1 MSKYGTL
8 ETEIK
13 EQKYLIAALVEMGY
27 HPEVHLD
34 GAPLIGYEG
43 HERPEKAH
51 IIIRRRELDSA
62 SNDIGFA
69 KTADGRYGAQL
80 SEYDQAIGFDQKWV
94 NRIRQLY
101 KEKQTIAAA
110 KAKGYVFRGR
120 EVVKTEQGERIQL
133 RFAVR

>member
-1 MSKYGTL
+1 MSKYATL

-13 EQKYLIAALVEMGY
+13 EQKYLIAALAEMGY
-27 HPEVHLD
+27 HPEVHPD
-34 GAPLIGYEG
+34 GAPLTGYEG
-43 HERPEKAH
+43 HARPERAH

-69 KTADGRYGAQL
+69 KTTDGRYAAQL
-80 SEYDQAIGFDQKWV
+80 SEYDQAIGFDQKWL

-110 KAKGYVFRGR
+110 SSKGYVFKGR

>member
-1 MSKYGTL
+1 MSKYATL

-13 EQKYLIAALVEMGY
+13 EQKYLMAALAEMGY

-43 HERPEKAH
+43 HERPERAH
-51 IIIRRRELDSA
+51 VIVRRRELDSA

-69 KTADGRYGAQL
+69 KAADGRYAAQL
-80 SEYDQAIGFDQKWV
+80 SEYDQAIGFDQKWL

-110 KAKGYVFRGR
+110 KSKGYVFKGR

>member
-13 EQKYLIAALVEMGY
+13 EHKYLIAALAEMGY

-43 HERPEKAH
+43 HTRTERAH
-51 IIIRRRELDSA
+51 VIIRRRELDSA

-69 KTADGRYGAQL
+69 KTADGRYAAQL
-80 SEYDQAIGFDQKWV
+80 SEYDQAIGFDQKWL

-101 KEKQTIAAA
+101 KEKQTIATA
-110 KAKGYVFRGR
+110 KSKGYVFKGR

>member
-13 EQKYLIAALVEMGY
+13 EQKYLIAALAEMGY
-27 HPEVHLD
+27 HPEVHPD

-43 HERPEKAH
+43 HERPEQAH
-51 IIIRRRELDSA
+51 VIVRRRELDSA

-69 KTADGRYGAQL
+69 KATDGRYAVQL
-80 SEYDQAIGFDQKWV
+80 SEYDQAIGFDQKWL

-110 KAKGYVFRGR
+110 KSKGYVFKGR

>member
-13 EQKYLIAALVEMGY
+13 EQKYLIAALAEMGY

-43 HERPEKAH
+43 LERPERAH
-51 IIIRRRELDSA
+51 IILRRRELDSA

-69 KTADGRYGAQL
+69 KTADGRYAAQL
-80 SEYDQAIGFDQKWV
+80 SEYDQAIGFDQKWL

-101 KEKQTIAAA
+101 KEKQTIVAA
-110 KAKGYVFRGR
+110 KSKGYVFKGR

>member
-13 EQKYLIAALVEMGY
+13 EQKHLIAALAEMGY
-27 HPEVHLD
+27 HPEVHPD
-34 GAPLIGYEG
+34 GAPLVGYEG
-43 HERPEKAH
+43 HERPERANV
-51 IIIRRRELDSA
+51 IIRRQQLDSA

-69 KTADGRYGAQL
+69 RTADGRYAAQL
-80 SEYDQAIGFDQKWV
+80 SEYDQAIGFDQKWL
-94 NRIRQLY
+94 NRVRQLY

-110 KAKGYVFRGR
+110 KAKGYIFKGR

>member
-13 EQKYLIAALVEMGY
+13 EQKYLIAALAEMGY

-43 HERPEKAH
+43 HERPESAH
-51 IIIRRRELDSA
+51 VIVRRRELDTA

-69 KTADGRYGAQL
+69 KTADGRYAAQL
-80 SEYDQAIGFDQKWV
+80 SEYDQAIGFDQKWL

-110 KAKGYVFRGR
+110 KSKGYVFKGR

>member
-13 EQKYLIAALVEMGY
+13 EQKYLVAALEEMGY

-34 GAPLIGYEG
+34 GGPLIGYEG
-43 HERPEKAH
+43 HERPERAH
-51 IIIRRRELDSA
+51 IIVRRRELDSA
-62 SNDIGFA
+62 SNDIGFV
-69 KTADGRYGAQL
+69 KTADGRYAAQL
-80 SEYDQAIGFDQKWV
+80 SEYDQAIGFDQKWL

-110 KAKGYVFRGR
+110 KSKGYVFKGR